1 MRIVSLTLT
10 FLSISF
16 FVQECVTLKSPLIA
30 INRRGF
36 CSSHDKLDSSLSVQ
50 YQSRS
55 LFLAAAAD
63 VSNEKASLIKLPI
76 LQIIKGN
83 EITGEFI
90 CGNDLPE
97 AVEKFEATLSSLQ
110 AKIVPAPA
118 LQLSNGGVRNIYSED
133 QLTNELDSYG
143 NYVILKLYREGC
155 KKCALLEPI
164 VDKLSRD
171 PRYSEFLFLQAEVSN
186 IEKYTTS
193 MKERLLG
200 IRGGNTGD
208 CSSCS
213 DTGFVVCTECAGM
226 GYIKKGSL
234 AAFCPICTGYKKTRC
249 NSCGGKCLKCG

>member
-1 MRIVSLTLT
+1 MRIISVLLT

-16 FVQECVTLKSPLIA
+16 FVQECVTLKCPLFA
-30 INRRGF
+30 ITRRGF
-36 CSSHDKLDSSLSVQ
+36 CSSHNKLDSSRCVQ
-50 YQSRS
+50 YKSTS
-55 LFLAAAAD
+55 LLHAAAAD
-63 VSNEKASLIKLPI
+63 ISNEKASLIKLPI

-97 AVEKFEATLSSLQ
+97 AVEKFEATLSSLH
-110 AKIVPAPA
+110 AKIVSDSAP
-118 LQLSNGGVRNIYSED
+118 QVSNGGVRNIYSED

-143 NYVILKLYREGC
+143 NYIILKLYREGC

-186 IEKYTTS
+186 IEKYTMS

-200 IRGGNTGD
+200 IRGGNTGE
-208 CSSCS
+208 CSTCS

-226 GYIKKGSL
+226 GYVKKGSL
-234 AAFCPICTGYKKTRC
+234 AAFCPTCTGYKKTRC
-249 NSCGGKCLKCG
+249 NACGGKCPKCG

>member
-1 MRIVSLTLT
+1 MRTISVQLS

-16 FVQECVTLKSPLIA
+16 FVQECVTLKCPLYMI
-30 INRRGF
+30 IRRGF
-36 CSSHDKLDSSLSVQ
+36 FTPNKLDSSCSIQHQSSPLS
-50 YQSRS
+50 
-55 LFLAAAAD
+55 LAAAAAET
-63 VSNEKASLIKLPI
+63 SNEKASLIKLPI

-110 AKIVPAPA
+110 PKIVSDITQQP
-118 LQLSNGGVRNIYSED
+118 SNGGVRNIYSED
-133 QLTNELDSYG
+133 QLTNELDTYG
-143 NYVILKLYREGC
+143 NYIILKLYREGC

-164 VDKLSRD
+164 VENLSRD

-208 CSSCS
+208 CLTCS
-213 DTGFVVCTECAGM
+213 DTGFVVCTECTGM

-249 NSCGGKCLKCG
+249 NSCGGKCPKCG

>member
-1 MRIVSLTLT
+1 MSIIFVILT
-10 FLSISF
+10 FLSILF
-16 FVQECVTLKSPLIA
+16 FGQECVSLKFSLFMM
-30 INRRGF
+30 NRRGL
-36 CSSHDKLDSSLSVQ
+36 CSSHDRLQSCPSIRRKHSSPL
-50 YQSRS
+50 
-55 LFLAAAAD
+55 LAAAEIN
-63 VSNEKASLIKLPI
+63 NEKASLIKLPI

-97 AVEKFEATLSSLQ
+97 AVEKFEATLSSLHPRV
-110 AKIVPAPA
+110 ASDSA
-118 LQLSNGGVRNIYSED
+118 LQRTNGGVRNVYSED
-133 QLTNELDSYG
+133 QLTNELDSSDDYI
-143 NYVILKLYREGC
+143 ILKLYREGC

-164 VDKLSRD
+164 IDNLSRD

-186 IEKYTTS
+186 IEKYTTN

-200 IRGGNTGD
+200 IRGGYTGD
-208 CSSCS
+208 CPTCS

-249 NSCGGKCLKCG
+249 NSCGGKCPKCG